1 MCSLHRYV
9 FMLVVAIAS
18 QKGGVGKTTVAV
30 NLAVQLHKQK
40 IKVAL
45 VDMDAQ
51 GSATYA
57 LGLVPGESSGF
68 DRWLDGEDVLSSN
81 TPVPLIPGGPDTAY
95 VRWDSPETLR
105 HALDKLRVDL
115 VDLVLLDCPP
125 SLGAATVAALVV
137 ANRVLVPV
145 WADPL
150 VLVGLAQVLDTLKK
164 VNKSIPVDVLRSRHK
179 PNLKMTA
186 EADSV
191 LVGDSRFNLLRIC
204 IPENVA
210 IAESAG
216 HGQSVSTYSSKSRG
230 ASAYK
235 ALASEVIKEWGL
247 KKYARK

>member
-1 MCSLHRYV
+1 
-9 FMLVVAIAS
+9 MLIVAIAS

-30 NLAVQLHKQK
+30 NLAVQLQKQK
-40 IKVAL
+40 LKVVL

-57 LGLVPGESSGF
+57 LGLVPGEIPGF
-68 DRWLDGEDVLSSN
+68 DRWLDGEDVLCSDA
-81 TPVPLIPGGPDTAY
+81 PVPLIPGGSDSAY
-95 VRWDSPETLR
+95 VRWDSPKILH
-105 HALDKLRVDL
+105 HAIDQLQA
-115 VDLVLLDCPP
+115 DLVLLDCPP
-125 SLGAATVAALVV
+125 SLVPATVAALVV

-150 VLVGLAQVLDTLKK
+150 VLMGLAQVLDTLKE
-164 VNKSIPVDVLRSRHK
+164 VNPSIPVDVLRSRHK

-186 EADSV
+186 ESDSV

-216 HGQSVSTYSSKSRG
+216 HGQSILTYSSKSRG

-247 KKYARK
+247 KKYAGK

>member
-1 MCSLHRYV
+1 
-9 FMLVVAIAS
+9 MLVVAIAS

-30 NLAVQLHKQK
+30 NLAVQLQEQK
-40 IKVAL
+40 LEVVL

-57 LGLVPGESSGF
+57 LGLVPGENPGF
-68 DRWLDGEDVLSSN
+68 DRWLDGEDVLRSDAS
-81 TPVPLIPGGPDTAY
+81 VPLIPGGADTAY
-95 VRWDSPETLR
+95 ISWDSPEILR
-105 HALDKLRVDL
+105 RALDQLQA
-115 VDLVLLDCPP
+115 DLVLLDCPP
-125 SLGAATVAALVV
+125 SLVPATVAALVV

-150 VLVGLAQVLDTLKK
+150 VLVGLAQVLDTLKEI
-164 VNKSIPVDVLRSRHK
+164 NASIPVDVLRSRHK
-179 PNLKMTA
+179 PTLKMTT
-186 EADSV
+186 ESDSV

-216 HGQSVSTYSSKSRG
+216 HGQSVLTYSSKSRG

-235 ALASEVIKEWGL
+235 ALALEVIKEWGL
-247 KKYARK
+247 KKYVRK